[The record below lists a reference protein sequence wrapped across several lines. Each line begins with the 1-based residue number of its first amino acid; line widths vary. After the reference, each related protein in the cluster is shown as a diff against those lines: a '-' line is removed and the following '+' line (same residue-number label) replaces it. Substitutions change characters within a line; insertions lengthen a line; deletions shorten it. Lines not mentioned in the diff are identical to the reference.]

1 MLLKGL
7 KSRLEEKE
15 LHLEI
20 SEKAIDYIVSAGYD
34 PVFGARPLKR
44 FIQSNVETLIAK
56 KIVAGSLKPNDVL
69 LLDVEDGQLAVNI
82 KK

>member
-1 MLLKGL
+1 M
-7 KSRLEEKE
+7 
-15 LHLEI
+15 
-20 SEKAIDYIVSAGYD
+20 
-34 PVFGARPLKR
+34 FGARPLKR

-82 KK
+82 KNID